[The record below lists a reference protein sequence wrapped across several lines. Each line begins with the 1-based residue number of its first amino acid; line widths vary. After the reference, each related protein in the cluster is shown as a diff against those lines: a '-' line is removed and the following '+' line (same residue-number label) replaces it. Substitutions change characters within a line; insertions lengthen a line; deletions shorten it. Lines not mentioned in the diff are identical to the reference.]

1 MVYVDSS
8 KPDMVEGFTK
18 KTFTAMI
25 QGVRNGAIE
34 AGLIESAVLDDGAR
48 GLYRTCEA
56 DGVFCYTSLKG
67 VGKINS

>member
-34 AGLIESAVLDDGAR
+34 ACSSPPYSMTAPEDCIEHAK
-48 GLYRTCEA
+48 RTA
-56 DGVFCYTSLKG
+56 FFAIHNLRA
-67 VGKINS
+67 

>member
-34 AGLIESAVLDDGAR
+34 GGLIESAVPMTAPEDCVEHAK
-48 GLYRTCEA
+48 RTA
-56 DGVFCYTSLKG
+56 FFAVHL
-67 VGKINS
+67 

>member
-18 KTFTAMI
+18 NSFTAMI

-34 AGLIESAVLDDGAR
+34 GGLIESAVPMTAPEDCIEHAK
-48 GLYRTCEA
+48 RTAFFAIHNLRE
-56 DGVFCYTSLKG
+56 
-67 VGKINS
+67 